1 MDRNLLAQ
9 GTVKLVAG
17 LLLMGLLLFLPAG
30 TLRYWNAWLLLAVLF
45 VPMLL
50 LGAVLL
56 VKAPDLLRKRLNH
69 RERETEQRKVV
80 ALSGLMFL
88 AGFVA
93 AGLDFRYGWSC
104 VPEWLTVTAAAL
116 FLLGYGLYAEVMRE
130 NAWLSRTVEVQE
142 GQRVIDTGLYG
153 MVRHP
158 MYAASILMFLA
169 MPVVLGS
176 VVSLV
181 IFLSY
186 PVVIVFR
193 IRNEE
198 QVLEEG
204 LPGYMDYQRK
214 VRYRLIPFVW

>member
-198 QVLEEG
+198 QVLAKG